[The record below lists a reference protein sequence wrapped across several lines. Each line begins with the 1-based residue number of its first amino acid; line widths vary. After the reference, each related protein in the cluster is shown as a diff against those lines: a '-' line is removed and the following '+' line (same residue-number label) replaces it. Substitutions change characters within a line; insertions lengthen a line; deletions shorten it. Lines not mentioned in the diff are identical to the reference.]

1 MAEHCERQ
9 VKSCAEFARHA
20 DRLESPTRYD
30 RLLARQGR
38 SVIMTHASPKT
49 EKREYVLAH
58 SPDSDDAFMFYGLA
72 TRKLRPRGIRLS
84 HKLQDIETLNREAQ
98 AGTYEV
104 TAVSIAAYPYIDER
118 YRMLS
123 TGASVGDGYGPLL
136 AASRPFAPEELKHK
150 KIAVPGK
157 LTSAYLALRLFE
169 PEVEVM
175 VVPFDKILD
184 AVREGTADAGL
195 IIHEGQVVF
204 DRMGLHRVLDLGRWW
219 QQKEGLP
226 LPLGAVVVRRDLG
239 SDMHLELARL
249 IHRSIEYA
257 LEHREEALA
266 YAMQFA
272 RDLDTPLADKFVGMY
287 VNQFT
292 LDLGDRGRQATHRLL
307 ELGFER
313 GLLPKRVE
321 VDFV

>member
-1 MAEHCERQ
+1 MN
-9 VKSCAEFARHA
+9 S
-20 DRLESPTRYD
+20 
-30 RLLARQGR
+30 QGH
-38 SVIMTHASPKT
+38 SSKMTHAGPKT
-49 EKREYVLAH
+49 ERREFVIAH

-72 TRKLRPRGIRLS
+72 TRKLRPRGLRLS

-98 AGTYEV
+98 KGTYEV
-104 TAVSIAAYPYIDER
+104 TAVSIAAYPYVQER
-118 YRMLS
+118 YRMLA

-136 AASRPFAPEELKHK
+136 VASRPFAPEELKHK
-150 KIAVPGK
+150 KIAVPGT
-157 LTSAYLALRLFE
+157 LTSAFLTLKLFE
-169 PEVEVM
+169 PEVETT

-184 AVREGTADAGL
+184 AVREGHADAGL
-195 IIHEGQVVF
+195 VIHEGQLVF

-239 SDMHLELARL
+239 ADTQHELARL
-249 IHRSIEYA
+249 IRRSIEYA

-287 VNQFT
+287 VNEFT
-292 LDLGDRGRQATHRLL
+292 LDLGDRGRQATQRLL
-307 ELGFER
+307 QLGFER
-313 GLLPKRVE
+313 GLLPKRVD